1 MNTDNLGL
9 KVPILSIDFRA
20 NIPTTKSQIGN
31 SLGVSRIRKV
41 PEVENA
47 NRSSVPGEKALI

>member
-20 NIPTTKSQIGN
+20 NIPTTKFQIGK

-41 PEVENA
+41 PGVEND
-47 NRSSVPGEKALI
+47 NN